1 MKIYN
6 TLTKKKEE
14 FKPLKQDK
22 VKIYFCGPTVYNYA
36 HIWNL
41 KTYTWN
47 DIVVRTLKFL
57 GYPVETTMN
66 ITDIDDKTIRDSIK
80 SWESLKDFTEK
91 YSKIF
96 FDDLKKLNIQKADN
110 VEAISNIIPEM
121 VRMINTML
129 RRGFAYIWEDNS
141 IYFKISKFPKYWK
154 LANID
159 LKGLKESA
167 RVDNDEYDKETAWDF
182 VLWKAYNPE
191 NDWEN
196 FWEEEFECAPFSI
209 KGSCLKDWG
218 IIKLKWRPG
227 WHIEC
232 SACAMKHFWPQIDIH
247 MWGVDLIFPHHQN
260 EIAQTEAC
268 TRKTFS
274 KYWVHHWH
282 LMVDWKKMSKSL
294 WNFYTLK
301 DLEEKFSNIDKNLL
315 YRAIRLNF
323 INWKYRDSIYF
334 SFDKLE
340 ANFNTLKKIDE
351 TLKTVSRN
359 IVIFSQP
366 HLSPLLK
373 GEGISREFRENMQ
386 WLMQDFI
393 ASLEDDFNISE
404 ALALLYSFNKFVNS
418 GIVKKEFS
426 REELESILD
435 MYEQL
440 DQVFGIMDFS
450 VLEEKQNKIPAEISE
465 LFEKRQDAKKNK
477 DFETADKIRDE
488 LKEKWYKIIDAREG
502 SRVEMI

>member
-6 TLTKKKEE
+6 TLTREKEE

-41 KTYTWN
+41 KTFTWN
-47 DIVVRTLKFL
+47 DMVVRTLKFL
-57 GYPVETTMN
+57 WFPVETTMN

-80 SWESLKDFTEK
+80 AWETLKDFTEK
-91 YSKIF
+91 YTDTF
-96 FDDLKKLNIQKADN
+96 FSDLEKLQVKKADN
-110 VEAISNIIPEM
+110 VEAVSNIIPEM
-121 VRMINTML
+121 ARMINTML
-129 RRGFAYIWEDNS
+129 RRGVAYIAEDKS
-141 IYFKISKFPKYWK
+141 IYFKIKEFSKYWK

-167 RVDNDEYDKETAWDF
+167 RVDNDEYEKEQASDF
-182 VLWKAYNPE
+182 VLWKAYNKE

-196 FWEEEFECAPFSI
+196 FWEEEFESWDKKVF
-209 KGSCLKDWG
+209 
-218 IIKLKWRPG
+218 LKWRPG

-232 SACAMKHFWPQIDIH
+232 SACAMKYFWAQIDIH

-260 EIAQTEAC
+260 EIAQTESC

-294 WNFYTLK
+294 WNFHTLK
-301 DLEEKFSNIDKNLL
+301 DLEEKFSNIDKHVL

-323 INWKYRDSIYF
+323 INCKYRDSVDL

-340 ANFNTLKKIDE
+340 TNFVAISKIDE
-351 TLKTVSRN
+351 TIKTINRN
-359 IVIFSQP
+359 IKITAENS
-366 HLSPLLK
+366 
-373 GEGISREFRENMQ
+373 ISREFREDMQ
-386 WLMQDFI
+386 WIMQDFI
-393 ASLEDDFNISE
+393 DKLEDDFNITE
-404 ALALLYSFNKFVNS
+404 AIALFYSFGKYVNS
-418 GIVKKEFS
+418 WISEKKFS

-435 MYEQL
+435 MYKQL
-440 DQVFGIMDFS
+440 DEVFWIVNWDNIS
-450 VLEEKQNKIPAEISE
+450 LENENVISSKIFQLLEDRNKAKTEKN
-465 LFEKRQDAKKNK
+465 FE
-477 DFETADKIRDE
+477 EADKLRDE
-488 LKEKWYKIIDAREG
+488 LLEKWYKIVDAREG
-502 SRVEMI
+502 SRLERV